1 MSPESEFERILEEIL
16 NRRAAGERPTLE
28 EYIAK
33 YPQFEGAL
41 GEQFETLRVLEEL
54 MSEEGSAPPPDT
66 ILDDYLLLER
76 IGHGGMGVVFL
87 AEQMSLKRNVALKVL
102 DSRLTSSYERLE
114 RFRREAEI
122 AAKLRH
128 PNIIAVYGIG
138 ESKGYPYFAMEYSRG
153 ISLSQLMT
161 DLRKVGIR
169 ELASVDLAAS
179 IRAAMA
185 RRGVAD
191 SETDTT
197 VAERQLGYFG
207 MVAKIVA
214 EIADALTYAHSKGI
228 IHRDVK
234 PNNVMIDERLSPQ
247 LADFGVAKDLGSQA
261 PTITH
266 EPVGT
271 PYYMSP
277 ELITTTISQVDYRT
291 DIYSLGV
298 TLYEMLTLHVP
309 FSGKTSREV
318 QHNILFEPAPPP
330 RRFNPTVPRDL
341 QIIAMKA
348 MEKNPKDRYQ
358 SARDMAEDL
367 RRFLRIE
374 PIHAK
379 PPGLVRTV
387 GRFVWQRRVPAGF
400 AAVVLLLG
408 SAGLFGYAEVHAG
421 TMLDQVLAETQRLV
435 TRGELKEA
443 FARFEAAP
451 AAVRSK
457 GAFREALAHATQRNA
472 EEVRRRS
479 ESLTQNIDR
488 ANQGLEQSWFWA
500 GQDAAAL
507 DRLRFDDP
515 QLTESIHDVLGPYRV
530 AIACDAPGAEAF
542 VEDVHAITGE
552 ARDFRS
558 LGKLPVN
565 DRLPIGT
572 YRFTIRTDKGYG
584 EFVRAI
590 DREGLSLQATVR
602 PTVEAAQGMV
612 RIPAGIYPIGYEA
625 PGIETREARLRAN
638 QPYRVPNK
646 VSVAAFLID
655 AYPVTNQDYAK
666 YVESVGPAVIATI
679 PGYWIDARCPERHL
693 RKPVLVPWSDAQRYA
708 EWAGKRLPTE
718 DEWEAAGR
726 GPDGRLFP
734 WGDEPAD
741 ARANMQPIGGK
752 RPPRL
757 ELMTEVAGYLTPVDA
772 FPSGAT
778 PTGIF
783 DMLGNASEWVWNPW
797 ESRSAVP
804 LNAWIRVRGK
814 RAVRGPSYDDVM
826 NIYNNLATRGAAEP
840 TGLLLAGFRC
850 AKTAR

>member
-1 MSPESEFERILEEIL
+1 
-16 NRRAAGERPTLE
+16 
-28 EYIAK
+28 
-33 YPQFEGAL
+33 
-41 GEQFETLRVLEEL
+41 
-54 MSEEGSAPPPDT
+54 
-66 ILDDYLLLER
+66 
-76 IGHGGMGVVFL
+76 
-87 AEQMSLKRNVALKVL
+87 
-102 DSRLTSSYERLE
+102 
-114 RFRREAEI
+114 
-122 AAKLRH
+122 
-128 PNIIAVYGIG
+128 
-138 ESKGYPYFAMEYSRG
+138 
-153 ISLSQLMT
+153 
-161 DLRKVGIR
+161 
-169 ELASVDLAAS
+169 
-179 IRAAMA
+179 
-185 RRGVAD
+185 
-191 SETDTT
+191 
-197 VAERQLGYFG
+197 
-207 MVAKIVA
+207 
-214 EIADALTYAHSKGI
+214 
-228 IHRDVK
+228 
-234 PNNVMIDERLSPQ
+234 
-247 LADFGVAKDLGSQA
+247 
-261 PTITH
+261 
-266 EPVGT
+266 
-271 PYYMSP
+271 
-277 ELITTTISQVDYRT
+277 
-291 DIYSLGV
+291 
-298 TLYEMLTLHVP
+298 
-309 FSGKTSREV
+309 
-318 QHNILFEPAPPP
+318 
-330 RRFNPTVPRDL
+330 
-341 QIIAMKA
+341 

-387 GRFVWQRRVPAGF
+387 GRFVWRRRVPAGF

-435 TRGELKEA
+435 TRGELKGGLRPVRGGAGLGALEG
-443 FARFEAAP
+443 RFPGGPRAH
-451 AAVRSK
+451 
-457 GAFREALAHATQRNA
+457 HATQRGGGAAPLREPHA
-472 EEVRRRS
+472 EHRS
-479 ESLTQNIDR
+479 GEARI
-488 ANQGLEQSWFWA
+488 EQSWFWA

-572 YRFTIRTDKGYG
+572 YRFTIRTDKGFG
-584 EFVRAI
+584 EYVRAI

-602 PTVEAAQGMV
+602 QTAEAAQGMV

-666 YVESVGPAVIATI
+666 YVESVGPTAIATI

-752 RPPRL
+752 RPPTL
-757 ELMTEVAGYLTPVDA
+757 ALMTEVAGYLTPVDA

-804 LNAWIRVRGK
+804 LNA
-814 RAVRGPSYDDVM
+814 
-826 NIYNNLATRGAAEP
+826 
-840 TGLLLAGFRC
+840 
-850 AKTAR
+850 